1 LAAAKSLRKSLPGI
15 LRFPLLETRRPNPP
29 IRSGL
34 HYRYARIGFP
44 HGTVYFK
51 IIGFG
56 EPTTYRICQFRSPG
70 DGEEME
76 RRLAAIVCADVA
88 GYSRMMGADEEGTH
102 AAFKA
107 HRSATYPII
116 LNHGGRV
123 VKNTGDG
130 FLLEFPSIVGAIESS
145 IAMQALMAERNNH
158 LPGDRVMQF
167 RLGVHMGDVIADEDE
182 VFGDGVNIAVRLEA
196 VAAPGGVA
204 VSAKAY
210 HEASKHLSVTLVDAG
225 SHRFKNIEDTI
236 NVWTWA
242 PSGSDARGREPKST
256 SSLPAQ
262 YRTAIV
268 GVLPFANLSDSSDEY
283 FSDGL
288 TEDLIHA
295 LSLQSFYR
303 VLSRNS
309 TFSFKDKNLSARL
322 IAREIDATYLIQ
334 GSVRRAGTKIRVTA
348 ELVAPENGEQL
359 WTGRYDRDIGD
370 LFAMQDEI
378 TTSLSAALA
387 PEIYR
392 AEASAPSRSSSTDLT
407 AWDRFL
413 RGLSHYYRHTK
424 ADFEASIDLFREAI
438 ALDPALA
445 IARAYLAT
453 IMVQG
458 VQYGWIKSTSQLWTE
473 AMNLAESSVRL
484 DPHSSFAFS
493 ILSYMHAME
502 GHYEAAME
510 AAKRAVKLNPYD
522 MGARGVL
529 GISHLVIGEHRQA
542 IELFSAAVQRGNS
555 DPRYKWA
562 ALNAFSHYL
571 VGQYDASLSWA
582 REALYLNPN
591 HLQVLA
597 VRAAALAQLG
607 RTEEAAKA
615 AEVLLT
621 NFPGLTVERHLRN
634 FRWKT
639 PADIAHFRDGLLKAG
654 VPFSKLTLV
663 DSTSKRTA

>member
-1 LAAAKSLRKSLPGI
+1 
-15 LRFPLLETRRPNPP
+15 
-29 IRSGL
+29 
-34 HYRYARIGFP
+34 
-44 HGTVYFK
+44 
-51 IIGFG
+51 
-56 EPTTYRICQFRSPG
+56 
-70 DGEEME
+70 ME

-88 GYSRMMGADEEGTH
+88 GYSRMMGFDEAGTH

-107 HRSATYPII
+107 HRSAMYPII
-116 LNHGGRV
+116 LNHGGRI

-130 FLLEFPSIVGAIESS
+130 FMLEFPSVVGAIECA
-145 IAMQALMAERNNH
+145 IAAQALMSERNGQ
-158 LPGDRVMQF
+158 LPADRVMQF
-167 RLGVHMGDVIADEDE
+167 RMGIHMGDVMADEDD
-182 VFGDGVNIAVRLEA
+182 VFGDDVNLAARLETI
-196 VAAPGGVA
+196 AAPGGVA

-210 HEASKHLSVTLVDAG
+210 GEASKHLSAILVDAG
-225 SHRFKNIEDTI
+225 IHRFKNIEEPVSVWSWQPVGTDIRSGEARDTS
-236 NVWTWA
+236 N
-242 PSGSDARGREPKST
+242 
-256 SSLPAQ
+256 LPAQ

-268 GVLPFANLSDSSDEY
+268 GVLPFANLSDSADEY

-309 TFSFKDKNLSARL
+309 TFSFKGRNLSTRL

-348 ELVAPENGEQL
+348 ELIAPENGEQL

-370 LFAMQDEI
+370 LFAMQDEL
-378 TTSLSAALA
+378 TTNLSAALA

-392 AEASAPSRSSSTDLT
+392 AEASAPARASADLT

-424 ADFEASIDLFREAI
+424 ADFEASIGFFRKAI
-438 ALDPALA
+438 ALDPALS
-445 IARAYLAT
+445 IAHAYLAT

-458 VQYGWIKSTSQLWTE
+458 VQYGWINSTSQLWTE
-473 AMNLAESSVRL
+473 AMSLAESSVRL
-484 DPHSSFAFS
+484 DPRSSFAFA
-493 ILSYMHAME
+493 ILSYIHAME
-502 GHYEAAME
+502 GNYEAAME

-529 GISHLVIGEHRQA
+529 GISHLVIGEHQQA
-542 IELFSAAVQRGNS
+542 IELFSTAVQRGNS

-571 VGQYDASLSWA
+571 LGKYDASLSWA
-582 REALYLNPN
+582 REALYMNPN

-597 VRAAALAQLG
+597 VRTAALAQLG
-607 RTEEAAKA
+607 RSEEAAKA
-615 AEVLLT
+615 TEVLL
-621 NFPGLTVERHLRN
+621 NRFPTLTVERHLKN
-634 FRWKT
+634 FRWKA
-639 PADIAHFRDGLLKAG
+639 PADIAHYRDGLLKAG
-654 VPFSKLTLV
+654 VPLSKLTLV
-663 DSTSKRTA
+663 GSASKRTA

>member
-1 LAAAKSLRKSLPGI
+1 
-15 LRFPLLETRRPNPP
+15 
-29 IRSGL
+29 
-34 HYRYARIGFP
+34 
-44 HGTVYFK
+44 
-51 IIGFG
+51 
-56 EPTTYRICQFRSPG
+56 
-70 DGEEME
+70 ME

-88 GYSRMMGADEEGTH
+88 GYSRMMGADEAGTH

-107 HRSATYPII
+107 HRSAIYPII
-116 LNHGGRV
+116 LNHGGRL

-130 FLLEFPSIVGAIESS
+130 FLVEFPSIVEAIESA
-145 IAMQALMAERNNH
+145 IAMQALMAERNDH
-158 LPGDRVMQF
+158 LPADRVMQF
-167 RLGVHMGDVIADEDE
+167 RMGVHMGDVIADEDE
-182 VFGDGVNIAVRLEA
+182 VFGDGVNVAVRLEA
-196 VAAPGGVA
+196 VAVPGGVA

-210 HEASKHLSVTLVDAG
+210 DEASKHLGATLVDAG
-225 SHRFKNIEDTI
+225 SHRLKNIEEPVH
-236 NVWTWA
+236 VWTWE
-242 PSGSDARGREPKST
+242 PGGSDASGREPKNT

-268 GVLPFANLSDSSDEY
+268 GVLPFANLSDSTDEY

-309 TFSFKDKNLSARL
+309 TFSFKGKSLSARL

-378 TTSLSAALA
+378 TTNLSAALA
-387 PEIYR
+387 PEIFR
-392 AEASAPSRSSSTDLT
+392 AEASAPARSSSTDLT

-413 RGLSHYYRHTK
+413 RGLSHYYQPTK
-424 ADFEASIDLFREAI
+424 ADYEASIDLFREAI
-438 ALDPALA
+438 ALDPALS

-453 IMVQG
+453 ILTQG
-458 VQYGWIKSTSQLWTE
+458 VHFGWIRSTSELWSE
-473 AMNLAESSVRL
+473 ALDLAESSVRL
-484 DPHSSFAFS
+484 DPRSSFAFS
-493 ILSYMHAME
+493 ILSYLHAME
-502 GHYEAAME
+502 GHHDAAMD
-510 AAKRAVKLNPYD
+510 AARKAVELNPYD

-529 GISHLVIGEHRQA
+529 GICHLVIGEHRQA
-542 IELFSAAVQRGNS
+542 IELFSTAVQRGNS
-555 DPRYKWA
+555 DPRYQWPVF
-562 ALNAFSHYL
+562 NAFSHYL
-571 VGQYDASLSWA
+571 LGQYDASLSWA

-607 RTEEAAKA
+607 RAEEAARA
-615 AEVLLT
+615 AEVLLG

-639 PADIAHFRDGLLKAG
+639 PADIAHYRDGLLKAG
-654 VPFSKLTLV
+654 VPFGKLTLV
-663 DSTSKRTA
+663 ESASMRTA